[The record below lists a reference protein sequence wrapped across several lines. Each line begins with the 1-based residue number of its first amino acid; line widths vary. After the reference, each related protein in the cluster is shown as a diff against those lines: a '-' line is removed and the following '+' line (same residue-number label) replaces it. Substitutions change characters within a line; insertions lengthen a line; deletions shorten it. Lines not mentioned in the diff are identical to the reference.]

1 MHAPLIAFGAE
12 AYDLGGHEAARQVW
26 ENYYATVD
34 GIVYLV
40 DAVDRDR
47 LAESKRELLQLLGM
61 DQLSQVP
68 FLVLGNK
75 IDAPGAC
82 SEDELRAAIGL
93 VHTTGKSARP
103 ALGHRPIEVFM
114 CSVVRRQG
122 YGEGF
127 QWLASY
133 LK

>member
-1 MHAPLIAFGAE
+1 MWQH
-12 AYDLGGHEAARQVW
+12 
-26 ENYYATVD
+26 YYATVD

-47 LAESKRELLQLLGM
+47 LAESKKELMQLLAM
-61 DQLSQVP
+61 DELSHVP

-93 VHTTGKSARP
+93 VHTTGKAARTP
-103 ALGHRPIEVFM
+103 AGVRPIEVFM
-114 CSVVRRQG
+114 CSIVRRQG

-127 QWLASY
+127 QWLAGY